1 MKRDLTRNDKLDML
15 RIISL
20 VVVTA
25 ASLASLIFTIRAGHR
40 NKSVILILLFAI
52 WVLSPFVTM
61 AVAGVASVCW
71 SNINRVRLYILMT
84 LMSLISLAAY
94 SGVLIPYGAK
104 PAFVFL
110 IGPLLSWVI
119 LTVIFLLVRFSKGR

>member
-1 MKRDLTRNDKLDML
+1 MKRDLTRDDKLDML

-20 VVVTA
+20 VIVTA

-84 LMSLISLAAY
+84 LMSLISLGAY
-94 SGVLIPYGAK
+94 SGVLSPHGTK
-104 PAFVFL
+104 TAFVFL
-110 IGPLLSWVI
+110 IGPFLSWVT
-119 LTVIFLLVRFSKGR
+119 LTVIFLLVRFRKGR

>member
-25 ASLASLIFTIRAGHR
+25 ASLASFIFTIRAGHR

-119 LTVIFLLVRFSKGR
+119 LTIIFLLVRFRKGR